1 MATKT
6 LTNEFMEKILNDSA
20 WKELSGDF
28 QWSEQMLEKHKTKVD
43 WKEISKNSNIVW
55 TPAMLE
61 KFKKLIDWK
70 ELSNTGCET
79 ILTEETLEQFK
90 GYWNWTVLSGN
101 GDLKLNYQMID
112 RFIDL
117 WDWSELI
124 DRRWSVEEFYTID
137 FMERY
142 ADKIP
147 SSKLQDSYL
156 WTALVEQR
164 EKDLK
169 LEVIA

>member
-1 MATKT
+1 MKK
-6 LTNEFMEKILNDSA
+6 LSNEFMEKILNDSA

-28 QWSEQMLEKHKTKVD
+28 QWTEQMLEKHKTKVD
-43 WKEISKNSNIVW
+43 WKEISLNSNIVW

-70 ELSNTGCET
+70 ELSSTGCKT
-79 ILTEETLEQFK
+79 ILTGDTLEQYK
-90 GYWNWTVLSGN
+90 DYWDWSELSKN
-101 GDLKLNYQMID
+101 TDLELSYQLIE

-117 WDWSELI
+117 WDWSKLI
-124 DRRWSVEEFYTID
+124 NHWCEGRRLYTFD
-137 FMERY
+137 FWVRY

-156 WTALVEQR
+156 WTTLVEQR
-164 EKDLK
+164 EKELK
-169 LEVIA
+169 LDVIA

>member
-1 MATKT
+1 
-6 LTNEFMEKILNDSA
+6 
-20 WKELSGDF
+20 
-28 QWSEQMLEKHKTKVD
+28 MLEKHKTKVD

-55 TPAMLE
+55 TPAMLD
-61 KFKKLIDWK
+61 KFRKCIDWK
-70 ELSNTGCET
+70 VLSNTGCET
-79 ILTEETLEQFK
+79 ILTEETQEQFK
-90 GYWNWTVLSGN
+90 VYWDWSVLSGN
-101 GDLKLNYQMID
+101 SDLNLNYQMID

-124 DRRWSVEEFYTID
+124 DRWREEELYTLD

-147 SSKLQDSYL
+147 SSKLQDSRL
-156 WTALVEQR
+156 LTALVEKR
-164 EKDLK
+164 AKDLK